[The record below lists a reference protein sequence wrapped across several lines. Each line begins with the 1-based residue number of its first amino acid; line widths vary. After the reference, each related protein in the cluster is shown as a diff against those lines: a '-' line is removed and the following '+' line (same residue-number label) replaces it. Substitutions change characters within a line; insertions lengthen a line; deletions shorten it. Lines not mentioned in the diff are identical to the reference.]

1 MHWTWDREKDRI
13 NRRKHRI
20 SFHTAILIFED
31 RSMWAEPDPYPYE
44 ERWRSIGIA
53 SEPLTIVIHTW
64 PNTEQEPG
72 RIISARRV
80 TNRDRRLY
88 EEGNDQTY

>member
-1 MHWTWDREKDRI
+1 MRWTWDREKDRI

-20 SFHTAILIFED
+20 SFQTATMVFED
-31 RSMWAEPDPYPYE
+31 SSMWTEPDPYPYE
-44 ERWRSIGIA
+44 ERWRTIGIA
-53 SEPLTIVIHTW
+53 SGTLTIVIHTW
-64 PNTEQEPG
+64 PNAEEPG

-80 TNRDRRLY
+80 TNKERTLY